1 MTVTRKAR
9 LGILDMRTQV
19 GIIGAGPAGLFLS
32 HLLHRAGIE
41 CVVLEAQSR
50 PYVEGRVRAGVLESG
65 TIETLEV
72 LGLDARMR
80 REGMVD
86 EGLDIRFR
94 GKTIHLDLP
103 GLTGKRVMI
112 YGQQEVVK
120 DLIEAR
126 LKASQPLLFEA
137 KVSGLTDL
145 DSDRPKIHFGQ
156 DGRDQI
162 LECDYIAGCD
172 GYHGAS
178 RPAVPSG
185 KMVIY
190 DRVYDF
196 AWLGVLSRSRPLPDM
211 TYSNS
216 DRGFALCSRRSTSVS
231 RLYLQVDPDDDH
243 KAWPDARFW
252 DELHARMFDEGRTE
266 IVEGEIFQRDIA
278 RLRSFVA
285 SPMQYGRLL
294 LAGDAVHIVP
304 PTGAKGLNLAV
315 ADVRVMAAALI
326 EFYRNGS
333 TERLNGYSGKCLDR
347 VWKTIRYS
355 TMMTGLLHKF
365 PQHSPFERNLQL
377 TELEYIHGSRAAQTS
392 IAEQYAGMPLNL

>member
-1 MTVTRKAR
+1 
-9 LGILDMRTQV
+9 MRTQV

-65 TIETLEV
+65 TIETMES
-72 LGLDARMR
+72 LGLGARMR

-120 DLIEAR
+120 DLIEAG

-137 KVSGLTDL
+137 KVSRLSDL
-145 DSDRPKIHFGQ
+145 DGDRPKIHFSQNGQ
-156 DGRDQI
+156 DQI
-162 LECDYIAGCD
+162 LECDYVAGCD
-172 GYHGAS
+172 GYHGVS
-178 RPAVPSG
+178 RAAVPSG
-185 KMVIY
+185 SIVSY
-190 DRVYDF
+190 DQAYNF

-216 DRGFALCSRRSTSVS
+216 DNGFALCSRRSMSVS
-231 RLYLQVDPDDDH
+231 RLYLQIDPDDDH

-252 DELHARMFDEGRTE
+252 DELHARMFDEDRTE

-315 ADVRVMAAALI
+315 ADVRVMAAALV
-326 EFYRNGS
+326 EFYRNGNKD
-333 TERLNGYSGKCLDR
+333 RLNGYSEKCLDR
-347 VWKTIRYS
+347 VWKTVRYS

-365 PQHSPFERNLQL
+365 PEHSVFERNLQL
-377 TELEYIHGSRAAQTS
+377 AELEYIHGSRAAQTS
-392 IAEQYAGMPLNL
+392 IAERYAGIPLNL

>member
-1 MTVTRKAR
+1 
-9 LGILDMRTQV
+9 MRTQI

-41 CVVLEAQSR
+41 CVIVEAQSR
-50 PYVEGRVRAGVLESG
+50 AYVEGRVRAGVLEPG
-65 TIETLEV
+65 TIETLEF

-94 GKTIHLDLP
+94 GKHIHLDLP

-112 YGQQEVVK
+112 YGQQEIVK

-137 KVSGLTDL
+137 KVSELSAL
-145 DSDRPKIHFGQ
+145 DSDRPKIHFSH
-156 DGRDQI
+156 DGRNEV

-172 GYHGAS
+172 GFHGVS
-178 RPAVPSG
+178 RPAVPAGQITSFER
-185 KMVIY
+185 I
-190 DRVYDF
+190 YDF
-196 AWLGVLSRSRPLPDM
+196 AWLGVLSRSKPIADM
-211 TYSNS
+211 TYTNS
-216 DRGFALCSRRSTSVS
+216 DRGFALCSRRSGTVS
-231 RLYLQVDPDDDH
+231 RLYLQIDANDDH
-243 KAWPDARFW
+243 NSWSDDRFW
-252 DELHARMFDEGRTE
+252 DELHARMFDEDRSE

-278 RLRSFVA
+278 RLRSFIA

-294 LAGDAVHIVP
+294 LAGDAVHITP

-326 EFYRNGS
+326 DFYRTGS
-333 TERLNGYSGKCLDR
+333 SDRLNGYSEKCLER
-347 VWKTIRYS
+347 VWKTVRFS
-355 TMMTGLLHKF
+355 TMLTGLLHKF
-365 PQHSPFERNLQL
+365 PEHSPFERNLQL
-377 TELEYIHGSRAAQTS
+377 AELEYIFGSRAAQTT
-392 IAEQYAGMPLNL
+392 IAEQYVGTPLDPI

>member
-1 MTVTRKAR
+1 
-9 LGILDMRTQV
+9 MRTQV

-41 CVVLEAQSR
+41 CVVVEAQSR
-50 PYVEGRVRAGVLESG
+50 SYVEGRVRAGVLEPG
-65 TIETLEV
+65 TVETLEM

-94 GKTIHLDLP
+94 GKNIHLDLP
-103 GLTGKRVMI
+103 ALTGKRVMI

-137 KVSGLTDL
+137 RVSGLSDL
-145 DSDRPKIHFGQ
+145 DGDRPKVHFSLSGQ
-156 DGRDQI
+156 SQI

-172 GYHGAS
+172 GFHGVS
-178 RPAVPSG
+178 RSAAPAGHIISHE
-185 KMVIY
+185 
-190 DRVYDF
+190 RVYDF
-196 AWLGVLSRSRPLPDM
+196 AWLGVLSRSKPISDM
-211 TYSNS
+211 TYTNS
-216 DRGFALCSRRSTSVS
+216 DRGFALCSRRSNAVS
-231 RLYLQVDPDDDH
+231 RLYLQIDANDDH
-243 KAWPDARFW
+243 KAWSDDRFW

-266 IVEGEIFQRDIA
+266 IAEGEIFQRDVA

-294 LAGDAVHIVP
+294 LAGDAVHITP
-304 PTGAKGLNLAV
+304 PAGAKGLNLAV

-326 EFYRNGS
+326 EFYRRGNS
-333 TERLNGYSGKCLDR
+333 DQLNGYSEKCLDR
-347 VWKTIRYS
+347 VWKTVRFS
-355 TMMTGLLHKF
+355 TMLTGLLHKF
-365 PQHSPFERNLQL
+365 PEHSTFDRNLQL
-377 TELEYIHGSRAAQTS
+377 TELEYILGSRAAQTT
-392 IAEQYAGMPLNL
+392 IAEQYVGTPLEIL

>member
-1 MTVTRKAR
+1 MNAVRSLK
-9 LGILDMRTQV
+9 MRTQV

-41 CVVLEAQSR
+41 CVVVEAQSR
-50 PYVEGRVRAGVLESG
+50 PYVEGRVRAGVLEPG
-65 TIETLEV
+65 TMETFEM

-94 GKTIHLDLP
+94 GKNIHLDLP

-120 DLIEAR
+120 DLIGAR
-126 LKASQPLLFEA
+126 LEASQPLLFEA
-137 KVSGLTDL
+137 KVSRLSDL
-145 DSDRPKIHFGQ
+145 DGDRPKIHFSH
-156 DGRDQI
+156 DGRDEV

-172 GYHGAS
+172 GFHGVS
-178 RPAVPSG
+178 RQAPPPG
-185 KMVIY
+185 HIINY
-190 DRVYDF
+190 ERVYDF
-196 AWLGVLSRSRPLPDM
+196 AWLGVLSRSRPLGDM

-216 DRGFALCSRRSTSVS
+216 DRGFALCSRRSNAVS
-231 RLYLQVDPDDDH
+231 RLYLQIDANDDH
-243 KAWPDARFW
+243 TSWSDDRFW
-252 DELHARMFDEGRTE
+252 GELHARMFDEDRTE

-294 LAGDAVHIVP
+294 LAGDAVHITP
-304 PTGAKGLNLAV
+304 PAGAKGLNLAV

-326 EFYRNGS
+326 EFYRTGNKS
-333 TERLNGYSGKCLDR
+333 RLNGYSEKCLDR
-347 VWKTIRYS
+347 VWRTVRFA
-355 TMMTGLLHKF
+355 TMLTGLLHRF
-365 PQHSPFERNLQL
+365 PEHSAFERNLQL
-377 TELEYIHGSRAAQTS
+377 TELECILGSRAAQTT
-392 IAEQYAGMPLNL
+392 IAEQYVGTPLDLT